1 MIVVDASVL
10 VPALGDDG
18 EDGRGARAR
27 LRGERLAAPEVVD
40 LEVASA
46 LRRHVRAGLLDRERG
61 LRALGDLARMPLAR
75 APHRP
80 LLARIWAL
88 GDALTHY
95 DAAYVALAEALGVV
109 LLTADRKLARAAGAA
124 GVTVE
129 LIR

>member
-10 VPALGDDG
+10 VPALGDDAD
-18 EDGRGARAR
+18 DGRRARDR

-46 LRRHVRAGLLDRERG
+46 LRRHVRAGRVDRERG

-88 GDALTHY
+88 GDVLTPY
-95 DAAYVALAEALGVV
+95 DAAYVALAEALGATLV
-109 LLTADRKLARAAGAA
+109 TADRALARAHGLRCD
-124 GVTVE
+124 VT
-129 LIR
+129 LLP

>member
-46 LRRHVRAGLLDRERG
+46 VRRHVRSGRVDPGRG

-80 LLARIWAL
+80 LLERIWAL
-88 GDALTHY
+88 GDALTAY
-95 DAAYVALAEALGVV
+95 DAAYVALAEALGAALV
-109 LLTADRKLARAAGAA
+109 TADGGLARAPG
-124 GVTVE
+124 
-129 LIR
+129 IRCEVRLLP